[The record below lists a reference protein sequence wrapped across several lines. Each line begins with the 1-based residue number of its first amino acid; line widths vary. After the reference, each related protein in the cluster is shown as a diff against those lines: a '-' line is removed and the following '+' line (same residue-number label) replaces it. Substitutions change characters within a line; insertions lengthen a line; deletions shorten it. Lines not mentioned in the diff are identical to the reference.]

1 MTLLA
6 LPLAFVPAAG
16 FLALRAFLRAYPSA
30 SGEVTIQFVLRGLKL
45 GAISAAALPTYYILG
60 VSLTESSLLP
70 PRHFLAKLLFLVLA
84 AAGNGVNLF
93 AIFDCLRERG
103 GASLL
108 VTFLLALLQ
117 LCWMWTGLAA
127 ALG

>member
-1 MTLLA
+1 MTLVA
-6 LPLAFVPAAG
+6 LPLAFVPAG
-16 FLALRAFLRAYPSA
+16 GYLALRAFLRAYPFA
-30 SGEVTIQFVLRGLKL
+30 SGEVTIQFLLRGLKV

-60 VSLTESSLLP
+60 VSLMESSLLP
-70 PRHFLAKLLFLVLA
+70 PHHFLAKLLFLVLA

-108 VTFLLALLQ
+108 VAFLLALLQ
-117 LCWMWTGLAA
+117 LCWMWTGFAA